1 MQTVNPSD
9 LRIVEMTKYR
19 KNVIQVSTQE
29 VLLMWDLDANEQVT
43 YLSGYDQFTTVDT
56 FVRTGLQMY
65 IKSKDLGKNNW

>member
-1 MQTVNPSD
+1 
-9 LRIVEMTKYR
+9 
-19 KNVIQVSTQE
+19 
-29 VLLMWDLDANEQVT
+29 MWDLDANEQVT